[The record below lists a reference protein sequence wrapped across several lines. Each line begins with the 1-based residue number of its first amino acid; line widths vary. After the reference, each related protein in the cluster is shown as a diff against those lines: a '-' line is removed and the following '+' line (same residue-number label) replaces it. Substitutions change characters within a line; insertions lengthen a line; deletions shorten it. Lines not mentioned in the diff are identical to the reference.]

1 VVVLAIAGCG
11 RMAATGASAP
21 APKAAATSAPAL
33 TAPAIQVVPSLA
45 LNHSSP
51 TAVRVLPARVWA
63 VSFDLR
69 LAASSRVQVDLGY
82 GTGPLVF
89 ASTARGGVSLL
100 TDGRTTTLRVP
111 SGWLRNGSV
120 HVEATNAR
128 VAIDGRAVA
137 VGSSRGNTLSLQLGA
152 GRADV
157 TALIASAAGDR
168 GALLLHRLAE
178 LHARIPLGQFPVG
191 ADRGDQIQYN
201 STYWTSGFWA
211 GALWQAAALV
221 KAGGSMFANWALAVT
236 VRHFG
241 QERVPTHDV
250 GFEYGQSSLAAW
262 EARCRGARPPAAL
275 CARLKGS
282 VLSAADELMA
292 LAASNPVVGTI
303 PINNVGPNADMIVD
317 STMNVAILP
326 WATSVTGNQAYA
338 RLALH
343 QAQVISSLLVRPD
356 GSTAQAADF
365 DRATGALL
373 DIATH
378 QGVSS
383 ASTWSR
389 GQGWAV
395 YGFAQEAIAAHDLSL
410 LRVALRLAGYVQT
423 HLPAGGIPPWDYDA
437 PAGSPVDVSAGVITA
452 AGLFHLATAC
462 DRLAG
467 VCTDPSQW
475 TALGVRMLNAALS
488 RASSQPPLGLLGSQV
503 LNERGR
509 GCWCNGGEL
518 SFGLT
523 YAIEAL
529 ALEQSGGLASLPANG
544 QSDVDL
550 RLR

>member
-1 VVVLAIAGCG
+1 VLAIVGCG
-11 RMAATGASAP
+11 RAGATAP
-21 APKAAATSAPAL
+21 APR
-33 TAPAIQVVPSLA
+33 APAIQVAPRLT
-45 LNHSSP
+45 LDHGSP
-51 TAVRVLPARVWA
+51 TAVRMLPDGGWA

-69 LAASSRVQVDLGY
+69 LLASSRVQVDLGY
-82 GTGPLVF
+82 RTGPLVF

-100 TDGRTTTLRVP
+100 THGKTMTLRIP
-111 SGWLRNGSV
+111 SGWLRSGSY

-128 VAIDGRAVA
+128 FAVDGRVVE
-137 VGSSRGNTLSLQLGA
+137 VGSSTGDTLSLQASA

-157 TALIASAAGDR
+157 AALIASAASDR

-201 STYWTSGFWA
+201 STYWTSGFWP
-211 GALWQAAALV
+211 GALWQAAAV
-221 KAGGSMFANWALAVT
+221 AKQGGSMFANWALAVT
-236 VRHFG
+236 VHHFG

-250 GFEYGQSSLAAW
+250 GFEYGESSLAAW

-275 CARLKGS
+275 CASLKHS
-282 VLSAADELMA
+282 ALSAADELLA

-303 PINNVGPNADMIVD
+303 PINDNGPHADMIVD
-317 STMNVAILP
+317 SMMNIAILP

-343 QAQVISSLLVRPD
+343 QAQVISSLLVRSN

-373 DIATH
+373 DVATH
-378 QGVSS
+378 QGRSN

-389 GQGWAV
+389 GQAWAV
-395 YGFAQEAIAAHDLSL
+395 YGFPQEAIAAHDPAL
-410 LRVALRLAGYVQT
+410 LRVALRLAGYVRT
-423 HLPAGGIPPWDYDA
+423 HLPAGAIPLWDYDA
-437 PAGSPVDVSAGVITA
+437 PPGSPVDVSAGVITA
-452 AGLFHLATAC
+452 AGLFHLTTAC
-462 DRLAG
+462 GRLPG
-467 VCTDPSQW
+467 VCTDPGQW
-475 TALGVRMLNAALS
+475 TSLGQRMLNAALS
-488 RASSQPPLGLLGSQV
+488 RASTQPPLGLLGSQV
-503 LNERGR
+503 LNERGH

-523 YAIEAL
+523 YALEAL
-529 ALEQSGGLASLPANG
+529 ALEQSGGPASLPSDG

-550 RLR
+550 RMR